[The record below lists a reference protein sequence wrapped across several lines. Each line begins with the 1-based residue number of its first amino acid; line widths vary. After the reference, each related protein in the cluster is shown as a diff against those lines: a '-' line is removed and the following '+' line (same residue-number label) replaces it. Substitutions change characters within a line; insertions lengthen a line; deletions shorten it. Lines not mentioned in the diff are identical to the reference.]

1 MPRKILKLALT
12 LLVAA
17 LLSGSLPA
25 QDKAKS
31 KSSKKPPSLAQ
42 LAREARARKAALDK
56 PSRTITD
63 ADLPSLNAKLSQGS
77 HPEPEATGAA
87 EGLDPEAEA
96 ADDGVQEDDPF
107 AINDAFDETLAGE
120 LLDESD
126 MTPEQMA
133 EWQDVFREA
142 RVNFQNAV
150 NEALVL
156 QLRVNNLENAYFS
169 QSDGVVQESLEADLS
184 KAMEAISTNKQ
195 SQQEAQTALD
205 AAKANAA
212 AAGLSPQ
219 NIDELIG
226 QLPGVPPEIGI
237 REPEPDPDDPDPDVP
252 PPGH

>member
-17 LLSGSLPA
+17 LLPGSLPA

-42 LAREARARKAALDK
+42 LAREARARKAASDK
-56 PSRTITD
+56 PTRTITD

-77 HPEPEATGAA
+77 RPEPAVTGEAGAPD
-87 EGLDPEAEA
+87 GLDP

-107 AINDAFDETLAGE
+107 AITDAFDESLAGE

-126 MTPEQMA
+126 FTPEQMA
-133 EWQDVFREA
+133 EWQGVFGEA

-156 QLRVNNLENAYFS
+156 QLRLNNLENAYFS
-169 QSDGVVQESLEADLS
+169 QSDGVAQESLEADLS
-184 KAMEAISTNKQ
+184 KTIEAISTNKL
-195 SQQEAQTALD
+195 SQKDAQAALD
-205 AAKANAA
+205 AVKANAG

-219 NIDELIG
+219 QIDELIG
-226 QLPGVPPEIGI
+226 QLPGIPPEIEI
-237 REPEPDPDDPDPDVP
+237 REPDPDPDDPDPDVP